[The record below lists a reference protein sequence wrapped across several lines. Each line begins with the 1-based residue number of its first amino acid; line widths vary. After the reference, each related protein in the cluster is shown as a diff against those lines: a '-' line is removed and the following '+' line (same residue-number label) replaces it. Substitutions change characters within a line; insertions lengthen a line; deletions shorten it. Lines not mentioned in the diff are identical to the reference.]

1 MRQVQKDLD
10 SMQIRRHQTWKERQ
24 AIAAWGRHDRRRIF
38 TEYVS
43 RKPLYHSKCD
53 QCHED
58 LNHYSVRC
66 MTCQKHLCYQCD
78 TNTHSGMP
86 FHRRLFCSCD
96 RLEIL
101 QPDHFIDAE
110 GNIITKDICVPCFV
124 HHKCCDISCH
134 GSMSLIPNVTE
145 SIVVVTEQG
154 RFVLKGATFVCDTC
168 DSLTKPT
175 IDDYVFSG
183 FYPASLSET
192 VTYLFSEEALLLCHH
207 ISHKYPGSSK
217 NMYAHTLEEVSK
229 EYGRNGPINIP
240 LFTNAER
247 EWETCRHY
255 IDQEVFKRN
264 KIDCPTCG
272 TKPLVRSSDAIIKL
286 GRLASAGNARKPENK
301 RVIDDVESRFE
312 NLVIKSDVEDESFR
326 QRIYNKVQTSK
337 KKNMC
342 GGSAFKAA
350 GEDSNE
356 NKKYDETGIVISS
369 CKHCIVPYA
378 ISLCLKANLGHTR
391 HLCITKLG
399 RVRLHSFATMLCVNI
414 GNGCIKKLAR
424 NFQNL

>member
-1 MRQVQKDLD
+1 Q
-10 SMQIRRHQTWKERQ
+10 
-24 AIAAWGRHDRRRIF
+24 
-38 TEYVS
+38 S
-43 RKPLYHSKCD
+43 R
-53 QCHED
+53 
-58 LNHYSVRC
+58 
-66 MTCQKHLCYQCD
+66 
-78 TNTHSGMP
+78 
-86 FHRRLFCSCD
+86 
-96 RLEIL
+96 
-101 QPDHFIDAE
+101 AE
-110 GNIITKDICVPCFV
+110 QN
-124 HHKCCDISCH
+124 
-134 GSMSLIPNVTE
+134 
-145 SIVVVTEQG
+145 
-154 RFVLKGATFVCDTC
+154 
-168 DSLTKPT
+168 PT
-175 IDDYVFSG
+175 
-183 FYPASLSET
+183 
-192 VTYLFSEEALLLCHH
+192 
-207 ISHKYPGSSK
+207 
-217 NMYAHTLEEVSK
+217 
-229 EYGRNGPINIP
+229 IP